1 MSPSATESIDLG
13 KYYYEQ
19 KQYTEAITNFHE
31 AIRLDPTNAYPHHLL
46 AYVYLQQKQYPEAIA
61 AFQEAV
67 RLDPT
72 DPENHIS
79 LGTVYRIL
87 KQYPEAI
94 AALHEALRLDPTY
107 AVAHASLAACYRLQQ
122 DEAQAQAH
130 LAQAHTLMQSESD
143 YNKACIETIAGN
155 YEEALRLL
163 KEGKVSASE
172 LELAQSDPDL
182 DPLRDDPRFRAL
194 VDLN

>member
-1 MSPSATESIDLG
+1 MSPSATESIDVG
-13 KYYYEQ
+13 KRYYEQ
-19 KQYTEAITNFHE
+19 GQYRDAIAAFQE
-31 AIRLDPTNAYPHHLL
+31 AIRYDPTNAYPHHLL
-46 AYVYLQQKQYPEAIA
+46 AYVYLQQKQYPQAIT
-61 AFQEAV
+61 AFQEAA

-87 KQYPEAI
+87 QQYPEAI

-107 AVAHASLAACYRLQQ
+107 AVAHAALAACYRLEQ
-122 DEAQAQAH
+122 DEARVQAH
-130 LAQAHTLMQSESD
+130 LAQAHALMQSESD

-155 YEEALRLL
+155 YEEALRFLT
-163 KEGKVSASE
+163 EGNVSASE

-182 DPLRDDPRFRAL
+182 DPLRDDPRFRAVVGL
-194 VDLN
+194 D

>member
-1 MSPSATESIDLG
+1 MSPSATEAINLG
-13 KYYYEQ
+13 KHYYEQ
-19 KQYTEAITNFHE
+19 QQYAEAIAAFHE
-31 AIRLDPTNAYPHHLL
+31 AIRLDPTHAYPHHLL
-46 AYVYLQQKQYPEAIA
+46 GYIYTQQKEYPEAIA
-61 AFQEAV
+61 AFQEAA

-79 LGTVYRIL
+79 LGTVYRVL
-87 KQYPEAI
+87 QQYPSAI

-107 AVAHASLAACYRLQQ
+107 AVAHAALAACYRLQQ
-122 DEAQAQAH
+122 DEARVQSH

-163 KEGKVSASE
+163 KDGKISASE
-172 LELAQSDPDL
+172 RELAQSDPDL
-182 DPLRDDPRFRAL
+182 DPLRNDPRFRAL
-194 VDLN
+194 VGLD